1 MVCEETEL
9 SSEEREEYKELETRI
24 GRLKKDLEE
33 EKERSNKYLERL
45 EYLQAEFDNYKKVMD
60 KKIEEYKKTAGES
73 LILKLI
79 DIYEGMEKC
88 IENWFETEEDER
100 LVGIMLI
107 YDQLK
112 KILKEKGLKEI
123 ESIGKRYD
131 PFLHEVLSV
140 EERDDCEEDTI
151 LEEFRR
157 GYKLN
162 SKVIRYSVVKVAKK
176 PEVKENG

>member
-1 MVCEETEL
+1 
-9 SSEEREEYKELETRI
+9 
-24 GRLKKDLEE
+24 
-33 EKERSNKYLERL
+33 
-45 EYLQAEFDNYKKVMD
+45 
-60 KKIEEYKKTAGES
+60 
-73 LILKLI
+73 
-79 DIYEGMEKC
+79 
-88 IENWFETEEDER
+88 
-100 LVGIMLI
+100 MLI